1 MELFRLLELIAAV
14 HLYFVEDELNIIV
27 LEGDL
32 FFTLF
37 KMWHFGGRINV
48 TFFDE
53 VNNWTWRLTKTCF
66 STSYRVLIAT
76 ANKDVHIKYMVHVDY
91 ICKYFYKH
99 IITIWFIICPIAI
112 A

>member
-37 KMWHFGGRINV
+37 KM
-48 TFFDE
+48 
-53 VNNWTWRLTKTCF
+53 
-66 STSYRVLIAT
+66 
-76 ANKDVHIKYMVHVDY
+76 
-91 ICKYFYKH
+91 
-99 IITIWFIICPIAI
+99 
-112 A
+112 